1 MRRADRL
8 VAHCC
13 VGRHLK
19 GIGDSSCRCC
29 RQLERRI
36 RLDDRKLAPALSSS
50 QLTDRSQVNCFFSA
64 GYVLAMRKRIKITN
78 FSDWDSMM
86 YNNLLSVPVLVF
98 FSLVLEDWSA
108 ENLARNL

>member
-1 MRRADRL
+1 
-8 VAHCC
+8 
-13 VGRHLK
+13 
-19 GIGDSSCRCC
+19 
-29 RQLERRI
+29 
-36 RLDDRKLAPALSSS
+36 
-50 QLTDRSQVNCFFSA
+50 
-64 GYVLAMRKRIKITN
+64 MRKRIKITN